1 MSRGVVIVLLGTLA
15 LRLTMSLTHDGFLG
29 VDGGAYLLW
38 AKQLTHDDLRLI
50 GFQRTPLGPGWLL
63 VPFIELL
70 GDDAGYQVWNALS
83 SVLVIP
89 AAYLLAQRVL
99 TPRQAVMATVFVAL
113 NPWHWEMLV
122 TGSLPAIGI
131 SLIFVALWGMMA
143 VIEGDSGRWHRIAII
158 GSIGLIPYVN
168 QTSTGLA
175 GIALPALVI
184 AYAVQA
190 RSFKPFHAVLPYW
203 VIGALLALPS
213 LYFYGDVLFNSAY
226 VAFPGSKLYIY
237 NGYHGGMLVAAYGLF
252 VAYFAIKHGNPP
264 IKALGV
270 VLAAHSFLPLFA
282 SHDEAIIN
290 VLYRSQHLATPL
302 LMVVGAWYV
311 AREVKRLPGLRVV
324 VGTGMAAVVLLG
336 ASLWVF
342 DRQASFSDMVTPDMN
357 VVRAHIPPE
366 YDGWIITSNGSTAYW
381 MAAERAWA
389 WALALQG
396 RGRASQR
403 EVQLSQLLSL
413 GDLKVY
419 QRRPQPFWL

>member
-1 MSRGVVIVLLGTLA
+1 M
-15 LRLTMSLTHDGFLG
+15 
-29 VDGGAYLLW
+29 
-38 AKQLTHDDLRLI
+38 
-50 GFQRTPLGPGWLL
+50 
-63 VPFIELL
+63 
-70 GDDAGYQVWNALS
+70 
-83 SVLVIP
+83 
-89 AAYLLAQRVL
+89 
-99 TPRQAVMATVFVAL
+99 
-113 NPWHWEMLV
+113 
-122 TGSLPAIGI
+122 
-131 SLIFVALWGMMA
+131 
-143 VIEGDSGRWHRIAII
+143 
-158 GSIGLIPYVN
+158 
-168 QTSTGLA
+168 
-175 GIALPALVI
+175 
-184 AYAVQA
+184 
-190 RSFKPFHAVLPYW
+190 
-203 VIGALLALPS
+203 IGALLALPS

-381 MAAERAWA
+381 MAAI
-389 WALALQG
+389 QG
-396 RGRASQR
+396 LPSYHTFSSAPHPAG
-403 EVQLSQLLSL
+403 
-413 GDLKVY
+413 
-419 QRRPQPFWL
+419 